1 MPLLEVDEVCVLP
14 DGHPLL
20 VQDAIDLPDLA
31 DRPFVSLSLN
41 DPYRILIDEAFAQL
55 GVAPRSVVETPSA
68 VSVCAF
74 VRQAGAAI
82 VNPLTALDFVG
93 ATCSCGRSRA
103 RFRTGQR
110 DRARAPAEELARRCV
125 CRRVA
130 RRGEAIRRR
139 LAALL
144 G

>member
-74 VRQAGAAI
+74 VRQAS
-82 VNPLTALDFVG
+82 VP
-93 ATCSCGRSRA
+93 RSS
-103 RFRTGQR
+103 
-110 DRARAPAEELARRCV
+110 
-125 CRRVA
+125 
-130 RRGEAIRRR
+130 IR
-139 LAALL
+139 
-144 G
+144 